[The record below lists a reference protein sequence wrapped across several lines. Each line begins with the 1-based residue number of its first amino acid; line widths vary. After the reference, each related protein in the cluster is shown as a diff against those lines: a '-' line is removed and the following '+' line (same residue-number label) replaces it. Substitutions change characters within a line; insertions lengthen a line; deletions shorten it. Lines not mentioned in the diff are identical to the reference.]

1 MLADNLIN
9 QFIKPFRDDFNVHES
24 KGGAE
29 RRLYVR
35 KDVSWGAVVDNF
47 ITTKECVVT
56 NVSEKGARIISDTDL
71 GIGAH
76 VELKIRANINGDDVI
91 ISAVGET
98 RHIAIGDDIYI
109 GIEFIKLDEFAASS
123 LAAFTSNDK

>member
-9 QFIKPFRDDFNVHES
+9 EFIKPFRDDVHVNES

-35 KDVSWGAVVDNF
+35 KDVSWNAVVDNF
-47 ITTKECVVT
+47 IEAKECVVT
-56 NVSEKGARIISDTDL
+56 NVSEKGARIISETDL

-76 VELKIRANINGDDVI
+76 VELKIMANINNEDVV
-91 ISAVGET
+91 ISTVGET

-109 GIEFIKLDEFAASS
+109 GIEFIKLDEFATAS
-123 LAAFTSNDK
+123 LAAFTSN